1 MDSPLSIR
9 LLYEQV
15 GKKEFKEGLID
26 LVFIKAIFPNF
37 ALDEAKHVQIP
48 NTENNVLK
56 SYMFEDSESVEN
68 VIISKGITCI
78 EGGSFEYCTNLKNI
92 VIPEGVTHV
101 EDEVFWN
108 CENLHKLVFPK
119 SVTYIGFNVI
129 GSKYLSSLTI
139 PKQFEPEVKY
149 YWDINNQHC
158 WDIDNPEDCQKI
170 EITYI

>member
-1 MDSPLSIR
+1 MDSLLLVS
-9 LLYEQV
+9 LLYEVV
-15 GKKEFKEGLID
+15 GKKEFKGGLID

-56 SYMFEDSESVEN
+56 SYMFENNENVEN
-68 VIISKGITCI
+68 VIIPKGITCI

-92 VIPEGVTHV
+92 IIPEGVTHI

-119 SVTYIGFNVI
+119 SLKHIGFNVI
-129 GSKYLSSLTI
+129 ETRFITSLTI
-139 PKQFEPEVKY
+139 PKKFEPKAKY
-149 YWDINNQHC
+149 YWDIFK
-158 WDIDNPEDCQKI
+158 PEDFQKI